1 MQGIAFLWLMNRAAT
16 AVGSSLTAAVTS
28 DVSGVLESHGT
39 IDLETFVRTRYPA
52 PPRSFYAVM
61 ASGEVVYAGALRPE
75 KRLVDIVRDYFQ
87 QTPHPISSIPASWQ
101 REPFYASTI
110 VASGNVVGVVGLV
123 PTTWVQAVGWRLLWV
138 GLGLL
143 ILGTA
148 LASRFIFGPV
158 HSRLRNLEA
167 AALRLGA
174 GDLSARARD
183 DGGDEVASLARAFN
197 RMAEELGSRAAQIAE
212 ADRMRRLLLAD
223 VSHELMTP
231 LTAVRGF
238 QEKLASDDAI
248 RGSAERARYV
258 SIIGDETHRVEHIVG
273 DLLDLARLE
282 NAAES
287 LNAEDVS
294 VEGLFGR
301 VAARHSADALDRGVT
316 LTTEVESG
324 AEIVHGDRF
333 RLEQALQNLTA
344 NALRHT
350 PSGGRIELRAESVEG
365 YTRLLVRDTGVGIA
379 HAHLPVR
386 FRSLL
391 QGRSGPQ
398 HAGGEQRPR
407 AVYRESDRRTS

>member
-1 MQGIAFLWLMNRAAT
+1 M
-16 AVGSSLTAAVTS
+16 
-28 DVSGVLESHGT
+28 
-39 IDLETFVRTRYPA
+39 
-52 PPRSFYAVM
+52 
-61 ASGEVVYAGALRPE
+61 
-75 KRLVDIVRDYFQ
+75 
-87 QTPHPISSIPASWQ
+87 
-101 REPFYASTI
+101 
-110 VASGNVVGVVGLV
+110 
-123 PTTWVQAVGWRLLWV
+123 
-138 GLGLL
+138 
-143 ILGTA
+143 
-148 LASRFIFGPV
+148 
-158 HSRLRNLEA
+158 
-167 AALRLGA
+167 RLGA

-197 RMAEELGSRAAQIAE
+197 RMAEELSSRAAQIAE

-248 RGSAERARYV
+248 RGSEERARYV

-287 LNAEDVS
+287 LNAEEVS

-316 LTTEVESG
+316 LITEVESG

-365 YTRLLVRDTGVGIA
+365 YTRLSVRDTGVGIA
-379 HAHLPVR
+379 HAHLPFVFDR
-386 FRSLL
+386 FYKVDPARS
-391 QGRSGPQ
+391 RPAASSGLGLSIVKAIVER
-398 HAGGEQRPR
+398 HKGAISVSSTEGAGTVFTIDLPSN
-407 AVYRESDRRTS
+407 APVFSASPLAS